1 MSNHGPDDCRS
12 RALAAER
19 SGDLS
24 SARQI
29 FADGIASFPGN
40 PALANSAANLAMRIG
55 EFELAE
61 RQFAHASALDPDN
74 LEFSLNQAIALTR
87 MDRHDQTI
95 TVLRRV
101 ENQGCHSAKYCA
113 ARAAAER
120 SLGNPGG
127 AADWYAHAVALDPQY
142 LLALHGRARVAI
154 ERGDPAAVQL
164 FDTALAANP
173 GDPNLWL
180 GKAQALDVAGD
191 SAGAREIAQA
201 LVDQAPGWTEGLR
214 FLAQL
219 RLGAGDPN
227 FADHYAT
234 AARRAPGDPNIPLAW
249 IALLAGNDRFSQ
261 AAEVAADAMTR
272 FPNEEVFALHEAV
285 NCGCAGD
292 DDRAES
298 LFSAMQLDTA
308 VRHLQESRHRIR
320 RGEFDLAEGLLNRT
334 LRSERWNVSAHALLG
349 IIWRITGDARAKCL
363 HSQAG
368 LVRLMP
374 LAGSAKTL
382 AEVVPLL
389 HALHDRSPLPLGQS
403 LRGGTQTRGILF
415 DRMEPELGKLRAAL
429 LETIEQYRAGLP
441 DTDAAHPLLRH
452 RGRAWQLAGSWSVR
466 LTGGGD
472 FHTSH
477 IHPQGIVSSAL
488 YLETPDTQDTRSN
501 SGWLEI
507 GRPPPDLRLDLP
519 PLQLIEP
526 KLGYLAL
533 FPSTL
538 YHGTTPFGAGRR
550 MTVAFDVTHNERPG
564 E

>member
-1 MSNHGPDDCRS
+1 MSNHGPDECRN

-19 SGDLS
+19 SGDLDR
-24 SARQI
+24 ARQI
-29 FADGIASFPGN
+29 FADGIAAFPDHG
-40 PALANSAANLAMRIG
+40 ALANSAANLAMRIG

-61 RQFAHASALDPDN
+61 RQFAHASSLDPEN
-74 LEFSLNQAIALTR
+74 LEFSLNQAIAFARL
-87 MDRHDQTI
+87 DRHLQANA
-95 TVLRRV
+95 VLRRI
-101 ENQGCHSAKYCA
+101 ENQGRQSAKYCA
-113 ARAAAER
+113 ARGAAER
-120 SLGNPGG
+120 SLGNPGM
-127 AADWYAHAVALDPQY
+127 AADWYARALALDPLH
-142 LLALHGRARVAI
+142 LLALHGRARLAI
-154 ERGDPAAVQL
+154 ERGDNAAVQH
-164 FDTALAANP
+164 FDAALAANP

-191 SAGAREIAQA
+191 FAGAREIAQA

-219 RLGAGDPN
+219 RLGAGDPD

-234 AARRAPGDPNIPLAW
+234 AARRTPGDPNIPLAW
-249 IALLAGNDRFSQ
+249 IELLAGNDRFSQ
-261 AAEVAADAMTR
+261 AADVAADARIR

-298 LFSAMQLDTA
+298 LFAAMRLDTA

-320 RGEFDLAEGLLNRT
+320 RGELDLAEGLLGQT
-334 LRSERWNVSAHALLG
+334 LHSERWNVSAHALLG
-349 IIWRITGDARAKCL
+349 IIWRMIGDARAQDL
-363 HSQAG
+363 HGQAG

-374 LAGSAKTL
+374 LAGSAETL
-382 AEVVPLL
+382 TEVVPLL
-389 HALHDRSPLPLGQS
+389 HALHDSSPLPLGQS
-403 LRGGTQTRGILF
+403 LRGGTQTRGVLF

-441 DTDAAHPLLRH
+441 EADAAHPLLRH

-466 LTGGGD
+466 LIGGGD

-488 YLETPDTQDTRSN
+488 YLETPETLDTGSH

-526 KLGYLAL
+526 QPGHLAL

-538 YHGTTPFGAGRR
+538 YHGTRPFPDGQR
-550 MTVAFDVTHNERPG
+550 MTVAFDVTPADQG
-564 E
+564 P